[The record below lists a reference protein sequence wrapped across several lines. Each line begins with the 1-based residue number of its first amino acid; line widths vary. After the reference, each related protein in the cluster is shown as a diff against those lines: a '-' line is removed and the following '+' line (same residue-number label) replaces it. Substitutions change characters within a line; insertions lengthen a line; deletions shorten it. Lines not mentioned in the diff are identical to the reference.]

1 LSWVFALRG
10 ARTGVPHANWATWL
24 SDVPGFCG
32 PAGQKRRAAR
42 EMDDLAPQRT
52 DKTRQNR
59 RAGLRFLDSVG
70 LFAARGVESS

>member
-1 LSWVFALRG
+1 MPL
-10 ARTGVPHANWATWL
+10 ANWATWL

-42 EMDDLAPQRT
+42 DTDDLAPQRT

-59 RAGLRFLDSVG
+59 RARLRFLDSVS
-70 LFAARGVESS
+70 LFAARDVESS